1 MKDLAKHQDMTV
13 KLERYGILLTYHQ
26 RQVMEKH
33 FYFDL
38 SLQEIADELEIS
50 KSAVS
55 EIVVSSTAKLDELE
69 STLHLIE
76 QERLLSDYCDEL
88 EKNADEKIKK
98 IINKIRKL
106 TDHGI

>member
-1 MKDLAKHQDMTV
+1 MKDLAKHQDITV
-13 KLERYGILLTYHQ
+13 KLERYGALLTYHQ

-55 EIVVSSTAKLDELE
+55 EIVLGSTAKLDELE
-69 STLHLIE
+69 STLHLVE
-76 QERLLSDYCDEL
+76 QDRLLGAYCDEL
-88 EKNADEKIKK
+88 EKTADEKTKR
-98 IINKIRKL
+98 IIDKIRKL